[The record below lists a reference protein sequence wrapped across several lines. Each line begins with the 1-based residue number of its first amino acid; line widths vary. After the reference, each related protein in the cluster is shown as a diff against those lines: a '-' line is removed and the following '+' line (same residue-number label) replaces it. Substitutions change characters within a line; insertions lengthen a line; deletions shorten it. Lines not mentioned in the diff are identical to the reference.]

1 MIRKSN
7 NRQELVQSLSA
18 LIPAAQTETHAV
30 DEAAANRLRI
40 NGTDLRCLGAV
51 LEQGSVSASRLAE
64 IVGLTRGAMTT
75 ALDRLERAGFVRRIR
90 DRQDRRSIKIEA
102 TPAAK
107 KGVHAIWQPIRA
119 DGLDLLKTYSDAELE
134 LLLRFFTDY
143 CALHRAHAG
152 RIRRMRRKSRGTD
165 RPETSTLGLC

>member
-7 NRQELVQSLSA
+7 ERQKFIQSLSA

-40 NGTDLRCLGAV
+40 NRTDLRCLGVV

-75 ALDRLERAGFVRRIR
+75 ALDRLVRAGFIRRIR
-90 DRQDRRSIKIEA
+90 DRQDRRGIKIEA

-107 KGVHAIWQPIRA
+107 KAVHAIWQPIRA
-119 DGLDLLKTYSDAELE
+119 DGFDLLKSYSDSELE
-134 LLLRFFTDY
+134 LLNRFFIDY
-143 CALHRAHAG
+143 CALHRAHAE
-152 RIRRMRRKSRGTD
+152 RIRRMRQKSG
-165 RPETSTLGLC
+165 RPDESETGAPDLC